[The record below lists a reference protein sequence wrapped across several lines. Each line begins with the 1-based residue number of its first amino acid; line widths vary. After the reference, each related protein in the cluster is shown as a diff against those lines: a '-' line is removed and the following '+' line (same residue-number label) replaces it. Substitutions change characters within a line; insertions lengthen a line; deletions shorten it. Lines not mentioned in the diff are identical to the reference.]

1 MATFKTRARTLD
13 MLGRQQIAGIP
24 TAISELFK
32 NAHDAYADHVE
43 IDYYRSDGL
52 FVLRDDGVGMSRD
65 DFVARWLT
73 IGTESKFDPN
83 QRPPQDPDKQLR
95 PMLGEKGIGRL
106 AIATI
111 GPQLLVLTRAKTDDG
126 ASDLT
131 AAFLN
136 WGVFEWPGIDLEDIE
151 VPVRTFA
158 SGSLPSARDVADMV
172 REFRASVESV
182 GRSVERQ
189 LLEKLRVELDR
200 FDIDPRDIDSYL
212 GKPSLG
218 ANGSGTHFVIKP
230 ASPLLAD
237 DIDGDPGATKAAAL
251 KKATPLK
258 KALLGFSNT
267 MTPDSRTVI
276 HTSFRDHKTEEFAD
290 DLIAEDEFFTPD
302 EFQNADHRMSG
313 VFDEFGQFGGEISI
327 YGESILGHV
336 IPWSGGRGA
345 RTLCGSF
352 SIDFAAFEGESR
364 HSTIPHEEHGRL
376 ASKAERLGGLYIY
389 RNGIRVLPY
398 GDTDYDWLDIE
409 FRRTKS
415 AYYYYFSHR
424 KMFGAVEL
432 DAENNRQLHEKAGRE
447 GFQENKAYRQF
458 RSILQNFFLQMAA
471 DFFRAEGVHSE
482 TFDLRKTE
490 LSREDDA
497 RKRRE
502 RHVLERKRRF
512 EASLNSFF
520 EKLRNEEPQKEISAL
535 TARVAA
541 ELRNAGGISDSQ
553 LAARRILDLEREAR
567 AEMRG
572 LEARYRISRPRIGL
586 SKATLRDWGVYN
598 TEFAALEAN
607 VFRPARNM
615 IGEVVG
621 EEARRA
627 ELALDRRIR
636 TEAALDGLGR
646 EARKTT
652 GKSGQAVRAEA
663 DKVASK
669 AREAAGRSLKAVESE
684 LREVLSEFQR
694 MDVAGMPDEL
704 FVETRDALETR
715 VLSVTE
721 EQGALLRSVLEQLE
735 AVDVTGETSVAEQLM
750 AIEQRSLLL
759 EEEAEADAQLAQL
772 GMAIEIISHEFSGT
786 IRSIR
791 NGLRRLKA
799 WADVNEGLVEL
810 HDSIRAS
817 FDHLDGYLTLFT
829 PLQRRL
835 YRKAVEIRG
844 SEIRKFLEEL
854 FGARLTRHDV
864 SFKAT
869 RAFDDAK
876 IMGFPSNFY
885 PVFVNLVDNAIFWLS
900 QQTPRRE
907 RTITLDEC
915 GGALLVADSG
925 PGIDARDRDAIFEFG
940 FSRKAG
946 GRGMG
951 LHIGRET
958 LRRIGFDLRLL
969 KSDGGA
975 TFGVVPVKELEEED
989 NGDGRRSDTPP
1000 R

>member
-32 NAHDAYADHVE
+32 NAHDAYADRVE

-52 FVLRDDGVGMSRD
+52 FVLRDDGVGMNRD
-65 DFVARWLT
+65 DFVTRWLT

-83 QRPPQDPDKQLR
+83 RRPPKDPAKEPR

-111 GPQLLVLTRAKTDDG
+111 GPQVLVLTRAKTDTG

-136 WGVFEWPGIDLEDIE
+136 WGIFEWPGIDLEDIDI
-151 VPVRTFA
+151 PLRSFS
-158 SGSLPSARDVADMV
+158 SGTLPSAQDVAEMIG
-172 REFRASVESV
+172 EFRVSAESV
-182 GRSVERQ
+182 GHDVEQR
-189 LLEKLRVELDR
+189 LLERLATELDQ
-200 FDIDPRDIDSYL
+200 FDIDPQYINSYL
-212 GKPSLG
+212 EEPSLG
-218 ANGSGTHFVIKP
+218 GNGSGTHFLIRP
-230 ASPLLAD
+230 ASPLLTD
-237 DIDGDPGATKAAAL
+237 DIDGDPTASKVAAL

-267 MTPDSRTVI
+267 MTPGSQTVI
-276 HTSFRDHKTEEFAD
+276 HTAFRDHKTDELAD
-290 DLIAEDEFFTPD
+290 DLITENEFFTPD
-302 EFQNADHRMSG
+302 ELQNADHRMRGS
-313 VFDEFGQFGGEISI
+313 FDEFGQFRGEISI
-327 YGESILGHV
+327 YGETIADHV

-345 RTLCGSF
+345 RTLCGPF
-352 SIDFAAFEGESR
+352 SIDFAAFEGESK
-364 HSTIPHEEHGRL
+364 HSTIPYDEHGRL
-376 ASKAERLGGLYIY
+376 ANKTEQLGGLYIY

-424 KMFGAVEL
+424 KMFGAVEI
-432 DAENNRQLHEKAGRE
+432 DAEKNRNLLEKAGRE

-471 DFFRAEGVHSE
+471 DFFRSEGVHSE
-482 TFDLRKTE
+482 AFDLRKTE
-490 LSREDDA
+490 LSKEDEA

-502 RHVLERKRRF
+502 RQVIERRRSF
-512 EASLNSFF
+512 ETSLNSFF
-520 EKLRNEEPQKEISAL
+520 DKLKNDEPQEAALAL
-535 TARVAA
+535 TERVAA
-541 ELRNAGGISDSQ
+541 ELRSACSIADSR
-553 LAARRILDLEREAR
+553 LAARKILDLERQAQADIRE
-567 AEMRG
+567 
-572 LEARYRISRPRIGL
+572 LEVRYRISRPRIGL
-586 SKATLRDWGVYN
+586 SKAILRDWGVYN
-598 TEFAALEAN
+598 TEFASLREN
-607 VFRPARNM
+607 VFKPARTM
-615 IGEVVG
+615 IDELIG
-621 EEARRA
+621 EEARKA
-627 ELALDRRIR
+627 ELSLDRRVR
-636 TEAALDGLGR
+636 TEAALDGLGQ

-652 GKSGQAVRAEA
+652 GKSGQAVRVEA

-669 AREAAGRSLKAVESE
+669 AREAAGRSLKTVESE

-694 MDVAGMPDEL
+694 IDLAGMPDEL

-715 VLSVTE
+715 VMKVTE
-721 EQGALLRSVLEQLE
+721 EQGALLRSVLEQLQ
-735 AVDVTGETSVAEQLM
+735 AVDVTGESSTAEQLM
-750 AIEQRSLLL
+750 AIEQRNLLL

-772 GMAIEIISHEFSGT
+772 GMAIEIINHEFSGT
-786 IRSIR
+786 IRSVR

-799 WADVNEGLVEL
+799 WADVNEGLGEL
-810 HDSIRAS
+810 YDSIRMS

-844 SEIRKFLEEL
+844 SEIRDFLEEL
-854 FGARLTRHDV
+854 FRARLARHGV
-864 SFKAT
+864 SFAATKA
-869 RAFDDAK
+869 FGEAK
-876 IMGFPSNFY
+876 IVGFPSSFY

-900 QQTPRRE
+900 QQTPGLE
-907 RTITLDEC
+907 RNIELDER
-915 GGALLVADSG
+915 GGTLLVADTG
-925 PGIDARDRDAIFEFG
+925 PGVDVRDREAIFEFG
-940 FSRKAG
+940 FSRKPG

-958 LRRIGFDLRLL
+958 LRRIGFDLQLL
-969 KSDGGA
+969 EGDGGA
-975 TFGVVPVKELEEED
+975 TFGVVPVKEQ
-989 NGDGRRSDTPP
+989 
-1000 R
+1000 

>member
-32 NAHDAYADHVE
+32 NAHDAYADRVE

-52 FVLRDDGVGMSRD
+52 FVLRDDGVGMNRD
-65 DFVARWLT
+65 DFVTRWLT

-83 QRPPQDPDKQLR
+83 RRPPKDPAKEPR

-111 GPQLLVLTRAKTDDG
+111 GPQVLVLTRAKTDTG

-136 WGVFEWPGIDLEDIE
+136 WGIFEWPGIDLEDIDI
-151 VPVRTFA
+151 PLRSFS
-158 SGSLPSARDVADMV
+158 SGTLPSAQDVAEMIG
-172 REFRASVESV
+172 EFRVSAESV
-182 GRSVERQ
+182 GHDVEQR
-189 LLEKLRVELDR
+189 LLERLATELDQ
-200 FDIDPRDIDSYL
+200 FDIDPQYINSYL
-212 GKPSLG
+212 EEPSLG
-218 ANGSGTHFVIKP
+218 GNGSGTHFLIRP
-230 ASPLLAD
+230 ASPLLTD
-237 DIDGDPGATKAAAL
+237 DIDGDPTASKVAAL

-267 MTPDSRTVI
+267 MTPGSQTVI
-276 HTSFRDHKTEEFAD
+276 HTAFRDHKTDELAD
-290 DLIAEDEFFTPD
+290 DLIAENESFTPD
-302 EFQNADHRMSG
+302 ELQNADHRMRGS
-313 VFDEFGQFGGEISI
+313 FDEFGQFRGEISI
-327 YGESILGHV
+327 YGETIADHV

-345 RTLCGSF
+345 RTLCGPF

-364 HSTIPHEEHGRL
+364 HSTIPYDEHGRL
-376 ASKAERLGGLYIY
+376 ANKTEQLGGLYIY

-424 KMFGAVEL
+424 KMFGAVEI
-432 DAENNRQLHEKAGRE
+432 DAENNRNLLEKAGRE

-471 DFFRAEGVHSE
+471 DFFRSEGVHSE
-482 TFDLRKTE
+482 AFDLRKTE
-490 LSREDDA
+490 LSKEDEA

-502 RHVLERKRRF
+502 RQVIERRRYF
-512 EASLNSFF
+512 ETSLNSFF
-520 EKLRNEEPQKEISAL
+520 DKLKNDEPQEAAL
-535 TARVAA
+535 ALAERVAA
-541 ELRNAGGISDSQ
+541 ELRSACSIADSR
-553 LAARRILDLEREAR
+553 LAARKILDLERQAQADIRE
-567 AEMRG
+567 
-572 LEARYRISRPRIGL
+572 LEVRYRISRPRIGL
-586 SKATLRDWGVYN
+586 SKAILRDWGVYN
-598 TEFAALEAN
+598 TEFASLREN
-607 VFRPARNM
+607 VFKPARTM
-615 IGEVVG
+615 IDELIG
-621 EEARRA
+621 EEARKA
-627 ELALDRRIR
+627 ELSLDRRVR
-636 TEAALDGLGR
+636 AEAALDGLGQ

-652 GKSGQAVRAEA
+652 GKSGQAVRVEA

-669 AREAAGRSLKAVESE
+669 AREAAGRSLKTVESE

-694 MDVAGMPDEL
+694 IDLAGMPDEL

-715 VLSVTE
+715 VMKVTE
-721 EQGALLRSVLEQLE
+721 EQGALLRSVLEQLQ
-735 AVDVTGETSVAEQLM
+735 AVDVTGESSIAEQLM
-750 AIEQRSLLL
+750 AIEQRNLLL

-772 GMAIEIISHEFSGT
+772 GMAIEIINHEFSGT

-799 WADVNEGLVEL
+799 WADVNEGLGEL
-810 HDSIRAS
+810 YDSIRMS

-844 SEIRKFLEEL
+844 SEIRDFLEEL
-854 FGARLTRHDV
+854 FRARLARHGV
-864 SFKAT
+864 SFAATKA
-869 RAFDDAK
+869 FGEAK
-876 IMGFPSNFY
+876 IVGFPSSFY

-900 QQTPRRE
+900 QQTPGLE
-907 RTITLDEC
+907 RNIELDER
-915 GGALLVADSG
+915 GGTLLVADTG
-925 PGIDARDRDAIFEFG
+925 PGVDVRDREAIFEFG
-940 FSRKAG
+940 FSRKPG

-958 LRRIGFDLRLL
+958 LRRIGFDLQLL
-969 KSDGGA
+969 EGDGGA
-975 TFGVVPVKELEEED
+975 TFGVVPVKEQ
-989 NGDGRRSDTPP
+989 
-1000 R
+1000 

>member
-32 NAHDAYADHVE
+32 NAHDAYADRVE
-43 IDYYRSDGL
+43 IDYYRSDSL
-52 FVLRDDGVGMSRD
+52 FVLRDDGVGMNRD
-65 DFVARWLT
+65 DFVTRWLT

-83 QRPPQDPDKQLR
+83 RRPPKDPAKEPR

-111 GPQLLVLTRAKTDDG
+111 GPQVLVFTRAKTDTG

-136 WGVFEWPGIDLEDIE
+136 WGIFEWPGIDLEDIDI
-151 VPVRTFA
+151 PLRSFS
-158 SGSLPSARDVADMV
+158 SGTLPSAQDVAEMIG
-172 REFRASVESV
+172 EFRVSAESV
-182 GRSVERQ
+182 GHDVEQR
-189 LLEKLRVELDR
+189 LLERLATELDQ
-200 FDIDPRDIDSYL
+200 FDIDPQYINSYL
-212 GKPSLG
+212 EEPSLG
-218 ANGSGTHFVIKP
+218 GNGSGTHFLIRP
-230 ASPLLAD
+230 ASPLLTD
-237 DIDGDPGATKAAAL
+237 DIDGDPTASKVAAL

-267 MTPDSRTVI
+267 MTPGSQTLI
-276 HTSFRDHKTEEFAD
+276 HTAFRDHKTDELAD
-290 DLIAEDEFFTPD
+290 DLIAENEFFTQD
-302 EFQNADHRMSG
+302 ELQNADHRMRGS
-313 VFDEFGQFGGEISI
+313 FDEFGQFRGEISI
-327 YGESILGHV
+327 YGETIADHV

-345 RTLCGSF
+345 RTLCGPF

-364 HSTIPHEEHGRL
+364 HSTIPYDEHGRL
-376 ASKAERLGGLYIY
+376 ANKTEQLGGLYIY

-424 KMFGAVEL
+424 KMFGAVEI
-432 DAENNRQLHEKAGRE
+432 DAEKNRNLLEKAGRE

-471 DFFRAEGVHSE
+471 DFFRSEGVHSE
-482 TFDLRKTE
+482 AFDLRKTE
-490 LSREDDA
+490 LSKEDEA

-502 RHVLERKRRF
+502 RQVIERRRSF
-512 EASLNSFF
+512 ETSLNSFF
-520 EKLRNEEPQKEISAL
+520 DKLKNDEPQEAVL
-535 TARVAA
+535 TLTERVAA
-541 ELRNAGGISDSQ
+541 ELRSACSIADSR
-553 LAARRILDLEREAR
+553 LAARKILDLERQAQADIRE
-567 AEMRG
+567 
-572 LEARYRISRPRIGL
+572 LEVRYRISRPRIGL
-586 SKATLRDWGVYN
+586 SKAILRDWGAYN
-598 TEFAALEAN
+598 TEFASLREN
-607 VFRPARNM
+607 VFKPARTM
-615 IGEVVG
+615 IDELIG
-621 EEARRA
+621 EEARKA
-627 ELALDRRIR
+627 ELSLDRRVR
-636 TEAALDGLGR
+636 TEAALDGLGQ

-652 GKSGQAVRAEA
+652 GKSGQAVRVEA

-669 AREAAGRSLKAVESE
+669 AREAAGRSLKTVESE

-694 MDVAGMPDEL
+694 IDLAGMPDEL

-715 VLSVTE
+715 VMKVTE
-721 EQGALLRSVLEQLE
+721 EQGALLRSVLEQLQ
-735 AVDVTGETSVAEQLM
+735 AVDVTGESSTAEQLM
-750 AIEQRSLLL
+750 AIEQRNLLL

-772 GMAIEIISHEFSGT
+772 GMAIEIINHEFSGT
-786 IRSIR
+786 IRSVR

-799 WADVNEGLVEL
+799 WADVNEGLGEL
-810 HDSIRAS
+810 YDGIRMS

-844 SEIRKFLEEL
+844 SEIRDFLEEL
-854 FGARLTRHDV
+854 FRARLARHGV
-864 SFKAT
+864 SFAATKA
-869 RAFDDAK
+869 FGEAK
-876 IMGFPSNFY
+876 IVGFPSSFY

-900 QQTPRRE
+900 QQTPGLE
-907 RTITLDEC
+907 RNIELGER
-915 GGALLVADSG
+915 GGTLLVADTG
-925 PGIDARDRDAIFEFG
+925 PGVDVRDREAIFEFG
-940 FSRKAG
+940 FSRKPG

-958 LRRIGFDLRLL
+958 LRRIGFDLQLL
-969 KSDGGA
+969 EGDGGA
-975 TFGVVPVKELEEED
+975 TFGVVPVKEQ
-989 NGDGRRSDTPP
+989 
-1000 R
+1000 

>member
-32 NAHDAYADHVE
+32 NAHDAYADQVE

-52 FVLRDDGVGMSRD
+52 FVLRDDGIGMNRD
-65 DFVARWLT
+65 DFVTRWLT

-83 QRPPQDPDKQLR
+83 KRPPQDPDKQPR

-111 GPQLLVLTRAKTDDG
+111 GPQLLVLTRAKTGDG

-151 VPVRTFA
+151 VPLRSFA
-158 SGSLPSARDVADMV
+158 SGSLPSAQDVAEMV
-172 REFRASVESV
+172 AEFRASAESV
-182 GRSVERQ
+182 GRDVENE
-189 LLEKLRVELDR
+189 LLEKLALDLDR
-200 FDIDPRDIDSYL
+200 FDIDPHDIDSYL
-212 GKPSLG
+212 GEPSLG
-218 ANGSGTHFVIKP
+218 ANSSGTHFIIKP

-237 DIDGDPGATKAAAL
+237 DIDGDPAASRVAAL

-267 MTPDSRTVI
+267 MTPGSQTLIRTA
-276 HTSFRDHKTEEFAD
+276 FRDHKTEELVD
-290 DLIAEDEFFTPD
+290 DLIAEDEFFTPA

-313 VFDEFGQFGGEISI
+313 VFDEFGQFRGEISI
-327 YGESILGHV
+327 YGETIPDHV

-345 RTLCGSF
+345 RTLCGPF
-352 SIDFAAFEGESR
+352 SIDFAAFEGESK
-364 HSTIPHEEHGRL
+364 HSTIPHEEHTRL
-376 ASKAERLGGLYIY
+376 GNKTEQLGGLYIY

-432 DAENNRQLHEKAGRE
+432 DAEGNRHLHEKAGRE
-447 GFQENKAYRQF
+447 GFQENRAYRQF

-471 DFFRAEGVHSE
+471 DFFRTEGVHSE
-482 TFDLRKTE
+482 AFDLRKTE
-490 LSREDDA
+490 LSREDEA

-502 RHVLERKRRF
+502 RQVLERKRTF

-520 EKLRNEEPQKEISAL
+520 DKLKSDEPQEKALAL
-535 TARVAA
+535 TERLAT
-541 ELRNAGGISDSQ
+541 ELRNAGDISDSQ
-553 LAARRILDLEREAR
+553 LAARTVLELERKAQ
-567 AEMRG
+567 AEIRD

-586 SKATLRDWGVYN
+586 SKTTLRDWGVYN
-598 TEFAALEAN
+598 TEFATLQEN
-607 VFRPARNM
+607 VFKPARIM
-615 IGEVVG
+615 IDELIG
-621 EEARRA
+621 EEARKA

-636 TEAALDGLGR
+636 TEAALDGLGQ
-646 EARKTT
+646 EVRKTT
-652 GKSGQAVRAEA
+652 GKSGQEVRVEA
-663 DKVASK
+663 DRVASK
-669 AREAAGRSLKAVESE
+669 AREVAGRSLKAVESE

-694 MDVAGMPDEL
+694 IDLAGMPDEA
-704 FVETRDALETR
+704 FVETRNALETR

-721 EQGALLRSVLEQLE
+721 EQGALLRSVLEQLQ
-735 AVDVTGETSVAEQLM
+735 AVDVTGETSIAEQLM
-750 AIEQRSLLL
+750 AVEQRNLLL

-772 GMAIEIISHEFSGT
+772 GMAIEIINHEFSGT
-786 IRSIR
+786 IRSVR

-799 WADVNEGLVEL
+799 WADVNEGLAEL
-810 HDSIRAS
+810 HDSIRTS

-835 YRKAVEIRG
+835 YRRAVEIRG
-844 SEIRKFLEEL
+844 SEIRNFLEEL
-854 FGARLTRHDV
+854 FRARLARHDV
-864 SFKAT
+864 SFRVTK
-869 RAFDDAK
+869 AFDDAK
-876 IMGFPSNFY
+876 IIGFPSNFY
-885 PVFVNLVDNAIFWLS
+885 PVFVNLVDNAIFWVS
-900 QQTPRRE
+900 QQNPRLE
-907 RTITLDEC
+907 RTIELDER
-915 GGALLVADSG
+915 GGTLLVADSG
-925 PGIDARDRDAIFEFG
+925 PGVDVRDREAIFEFG
-940 FSRKAG
+940 FSRKPG

-958 LRRIGFDLRLL
+958 LRRIGFDLQLL
-969 KSDGGA
+969 EGDGGA
-975 TFGVVPVKELEEED
+975 TFGVMPVKEQ
-989 NGDGRRSDTPP
+989 
-1000 R
+1000 

>member
-32 NAHDAYADHVE
+32 NAHDAYADRVE

-52 FVLRDDGVGMSRD
+52 FVLRDDGVGMNRD
-65 DFVARWLT
+65 DFVTRWLT
-73 IGTESKFDPN
+73 IGTESNFDPN
-83 QRPPQDPDKQLR
+83 RRPPKDPAKEPR

-111 GPQLLVLTRAKTDDG
+111 GPQVLVLTRAKTDTG

-136 WGVFEWPGIDLEDIE
+136 WGIFEWPGIDLEDIDI
-151 VPVRTFA
+151 PLRSFS
-158 SGSLPSARDVADMV
+158 SGTLPSAQDVAEMIG
-172 REFRASVESV
+172 EFRVSAESV
-182 GRSVERQ
+182 GHDVEQR
-189 LLEKLRVELDR
+189 LLERLATELDQ
-200 FDIDPRDIDSYL
+200 FDIDPQYINSYL
-212 GKPSLG
+212 EEPSLG
-218 ANGSGTHFVIKP
+218 GNGSGTHFLIRP
-230 ASPLLAD
+230 ASPLLTD
-237 DIDGDPGATKAAAL
+237 DINGDPTASKVAAL

-267 MTPDSRTVI
+267 MTPGSQTVI
-276 HTSFRDHKTEEFAD
+276 HTAFRDHKTDVLAD
-290 DLIAEDEFFTPD
+290 DLIAENEFFTPD
-302 EFQNADHRMSG
+302 ELQNADHRMRGS
-313 VFDEFGQFGGEISI
+313 FDEFGQFRGEISI
-327 YGESILGHV
+327 YGETIADHV

-345 RTLCGSF
+345 RTLCDPF

-364 HSTIPHEEHGRL
+364 HSTIPYDEHGRL
-376 ASKAERLGGLYIY
+376 ANKTEQLGGLYIY

-424 KMFGAVEL
+424 KMFGAVEI
-432 DAENNRQLHEKAGRE
+432 DAEKNLNLLEKAGRE

-471 DFFRAEGVHSE
+471 DFFRSEGVHSE
-482 TFDLRKTE
+482 AFDLRKTE
-490 LSREDDA
+490 LSKEDEA

-502 RHVLERKRRF
+502 RQVIERRRSF
-512 EASLNSFF
+512 ETSLNSFF
-520 EKLRNEEPQKEISAL
+520 DKLKNDEPQEAALAL
-535 TARVAA
+535 TERVAA
-541 ELRNAGGISDSQ
+541 ELRSACSIADSR
-553 LAARRILDLEREAR
+553 LAARKILDLERQAQADIRE
-567 AEMRG
+567 
-572 LEARYRISRPRIGL
+572 LEVRYRISRPRIGL
-586 SKATLRDWGVYN
+586 SKAILRDWGVYN
-598 TEFAALEAN
+598 TEFASLREN
-607 VFRPARNM
+607 VFKPARTM
-615 IGEVVG
+615 IDELIG
-621 EEARRA
+621 EEARKA
-627 ELALDRRIR
+627 ELSLDRRVR
-636 TEAALDGLGR
+636 TEAALDGLGQ

-652 GKSGQAVRAEA
+652 GKSGQAVRVEA

-669 AREAAGRSLKAVESE
+669 AREVAGRSLKTVESE

-694 MDVAGMPDEL
+694 IDLAGMPDEL

-715 VLSVTE
+715 VMKVTE
-721 EQGALLRSVLEQLE
+721 EQGALLRSVLEQLQ
-735 AVDVTGETSVAEQLM
+735 AVDVTGESSTAEQLM
-750 AIEQRSLLL
+750 AIEQRNLLL

-772 GMAIEIISHEFSGT
+772 GMAIEIINHEFSGT
-786 IRSIR
+786 IRSVR

-799 WADVNEGLVEL
+799 WADVNEGLGEL
-810 HDSIRAS
+810 YDSIRMS

-844 SEIRKFLEEL
+844 SEIRDFLEEL
-854 FGARLTRHDV
+854 FRARLARHGV
-864 SFKAT
+864 SFAATKA
-869 RAFDDAK
+869 FGEAK
-876 IMGFPSNFY
+876 VVGFPSSFY

-900 QQTPRRE
+900 QQTPGLE
-907 RTITLDEC
+907 RNIELDER
-915 GGALLVADSG
+915 GGTLLVADTG
-925 PGIDARDRDAIFEFG
+925 PGVDVRDREAIFEFG
-940 FSRKAG
+940 FSRKPG

-958 LRRIGFDLRLL
+958 LRRIGFDLQLL
-969 KSDGGA
+969 EGDGGA
-975 TFGVVPVKELEEED
+975 TFGVVPVKEQ
-989 NGDGRRSDTPP
+989 
-1000 R
+1000 